1 MYINGK
7 FVESRSGKW
16 IDVLNPSTEEV
27 CSRQPEGT
35 VEDVEEALD
44 AARAAQKSWEKTPA
58 IERAA
63 YLSKMADGIRKREK
77 EFVEIIMREQGK
89 TRSWAQI
96 EVGATIA
103 YFDYMASFARHIEGE
118 IIQSDNR
125 GETIFLSKKP
135 IGVVA
140 GILPWNF
147 PFFLIARKAGAAL
160 IAGCSI
166 VIKPAQLTPENCT
179 VFAEVVDETGLPAG
193 LFNVVTGK
201 GSVVGNALASSP
213 KIDIVSV
220 TGSVGAGESI
230 MKAAATNITKVSLE
244 LGGKAPVIVFPDADL
259 ELAAQAILDSRIGNN
274 GQICNNA
281 ERLYIHKDVKEK
293 LGSDIE
299 HFHFREALKEAMNL
313 ARIGNK
319 YLADTEPWKLAKT
332 DMARVATIMNLA
344 LQITA
349 NLAIA
354 FEPFLPFSAQKLRA
368 MLNMP
373 EANWDKLGTID
384 ILPAG
389 AEVQKPQLLFE
400 KIDDE
405 TIQQQLDKL
414 EATKKAN
421 EDAAYK
427 AAPIKD
433 TVSFEDFEKL
443 DIRVGHIKH
452 REKVKKSKK
461 LLKFTI
467 DDGSGIDRTILSGIA
482 AYYEPEQL
490 IGKDVLFVAN
500 FAPRK
505 MMGIESQG
513 MILSAVNADDSL
525 HVTTTLDGVK
535 PGSQVG

>member
-1 MYINGK
+1 MKNLKMYINGK
-7 FVESRSGKW
+7 FVESRSGQW

-35 VEDVEEALD
+35 LEDVEEALD
-44 AARAAQKSWEKTPA
+44 AARAAQREWAKVPA
-58 IERAA
+58 VERGE
-63 YLSKMADGIRKREK
+63 YLKKMAEGIRRRQT

-89 TRSWAQI
+89 TRSWAEI

-103 YFDYMASFARHIEGE
+103 YFDYMATFARHIEGE

-179 VFAEVVDETGLPAG
+179 AFAEIVHETGLPAG

-201 GSVVGNALASSP
+201 GSVIGNALAASP

-230 MKAAATNITKVSLE
+230 MKAAASNITKVSLE

-293 LGSDIE
+293 LT
-299 HFHFREALKEAMNL
+299 AML
-313 ARIGNK
+313 LEKFKAVKVG
-319 YLADTEPWKLAKT
+319 D
-332 DMARVATIMNLA
+332 
-344 LQITA
+344 
-349 NLAIA
+349 
-354 FEPFLPFSAQKLRA
+354 PFSADDIDMGPLVEKRA
-368 MLNMP
+368 L
-373 EANWDKLGTID
+373 ESVEEKVAR
-384 ILPAG
+384 AVSQG
-389 AEVQKPQLLFE
+389 AKVLCGGH
-400 KIDDE
+400 
-405 TIQQQLDKL
+405 
-414 EATKKAN
+414 
-421 EDAAYK
+421 
-427 AAPIKD
+427 
-433 TVSFEDFEKL
+433 
-443 DIRVGHIKH
+443 RVGEKGYFYAATLLDNCCQDMDIVHEETFGPVLPIIEWEDIDEVLAWANDCEYGLASSVFTNDINTATRCV
-452 REKVKKSKK
+452 RELDFGETYINRFHFEAIQGFHAGVKKSG
-461 LLKFTI
+461 I
-467 DDGSGIDRTILSGIA
+467 GGADGKHGVEEYLRT
-482 AYYEPEQL
+482 
-490 IGKDVLFVAN
+490 
-500 FAPRK
+500 
-505 MMGIESQG
+505 
-513 MILSAVNADDSL
+513 
-525 HVTTTLDGVK
+525 HVTYLQTR
-535 PGSQVG
+535 

>member
-1 MYINGK
+1 MKNLKMYINGK
-7 FVESRSGKW
+7 FVESRSGQW

-35 VEDVEEALD
+35 LEDVEEALD
-44 AARAAQKSWEKTPA
+44 AARAAQREWAKVPA
-58 IERAA
+58 VERGE
-63 YLSKMADGIRKREK
+63 YLKKMAEGIRRRQT

-89 TRSWAQI
+89 TRSWAEI

-103 YFDYMASFARHIEGE
+103 YFDYMATFARHIEGE

-179 VFAEVVDETGLPAG
+179 AFAEIVHETGLPAG

-201 GSVVGNALASSP
+201 GSVIGNALAASP

-230 MKAAATNITKVSLE
+230 MKAAASNITKVSLE

-293 LGSDIE
+293 LT
-299 HFHFREALKEAMNL
+299 AML
-313 ARIGNK
+313 LEKFKAVKVG
-319 YLADTEPWKLAKT
+319 D
-332 DMARVATIMNLA
+332 
-344 LQITA
+344 
-349 NLAIA
+349 
-354 FEPFLPFSAQKLRA
+354 PFSADDIDMGPLVEKRA
-368 MLNMP
+368 L
-373 EANWDKLGTID
+373 ESVEEKVAR
-384 ILPAG
+384 AVSQG
-389 AEVQKPQLLFE
+389 AKVLCGGH
-400 KIDDE
+400 
-405 TIQQQLDKL
+405 
-414 EATKKAN
+414 
-421 EDAAYK
+421 
-427 AAPIKD
+427 
-433 TVSFEDFEKL
+433 
-443 DIRVGHIKH
+443 RVGEKGYFYAATLLDNCRQDMDIVHEETFGHVLPIIEWEDIDEVLAWANDCEYGLASSVFTNDINTATRCV
-452 REKVKKSKK
+452 RELEFGETYINRFHFEAIQGFHAGVKKSG
-461 LLKFTI
+461 I
-467 DDGSGIDRTILSGIA
+467 GGADGKHGVEEYLRT
-482 AYYEPEQL
+482 
-490 IGKDVLFVAN
+490 
-500 FAPRK
+500 
-505 MMGIESQG
+505 
-513 MILSAVNADDSL
+513 
-525 HVTTTLDGVK
+525 HVTYLQTR
-535 PGSQVG
+535 